1 MDMPERLEVMGV
13 WYLRE
18 DALPTPSAEAPEP
31 WEPLKALCRE
41 HGIDC
46 HKAYDAV
53 RAGELDAR
61 MPSGARRGLRCRRS
75 EFARWK
81 EARMVAWQ

>member
-46 HKAYDAV
+46 HKAYDAA
-53 RAGELDAR
+53 RRGELDAR
-61 MPSGARRGLRCRRS
+61 MPSGAKRGLRCRRS
-75 EFARWK
+75 EFARWT